1 MSLKLVEVLV
11 LVFAGA
17 LFVSW
22 QMRDLRQARE
32 QSRRDRAAT
41 QTKASTQM
49 ESSSG
54 SPGSTGGS

>member
-1 MSLKLVEVLV
+1 VSLKFVEVLV

-17 LFVSW
+17 LFFWW
-22 QMRDLRQARE
+22 QSRDLRLARE
-32 QSRRDRAAT
+32 KSRRDRAAT
-41 QTKASTQM
+41 QAKASTHL